1 MAALGVLIG
10 SALASVPQP
19 VGLPDPLPGFPRVV
33 LWAWEHPE
41 NLSFLDPR
49 VTGIAMLAGTVTVG
63 DRRVRCQA
71 RMQPFRVPP
80 ATPLI
85 LTVRVESD
93 GASLSGS
100 GLPIAQEVAN
110 CALSW
115 TQMPGMRALQIDF
128 DARRSEREWYREL
141 LVALRRGLAPATPL
155 TITAL
160 ASWCEDDGWIR
171 DLPIVEAVPMLFR
184 MGPGEVWNRRDFPVA
199 LCRSSVGV
207 ATDELP
213 ARIPAGRRIYFFHPG
228 RWMEDDYHSAWKA
241 SRGFL

>member
-19 VGLPDPLPGFPRVV
+19 VVAPDPLPGFPRVV

-41 NLSFLDPR
+41 NLSFVDPR
-49 VTGIAMLAGTVTVG
+49 VTGIAMLAGTVRVG
-63 DRRVRCQA
+63 DGRVRCQA
-71 RMQPFRVPP
+71 RMQPLRVPP

-85 LTVRVESD
+85 VTVRVESD
-93 GASLSGS
+93 GASL
-100 GLPIAQEVAN
+100 PAAHEVAG

-115 TQMPGMRALQIDF
+115 AGMPGMRALQIDF

-141 LVALRRGLAPATPL
+141 LVALRRGLAPSTPL

-171 DLPIVEAVPMLFR
+171 DLPIAEAVPMLFR
-184 MGPGEVWNRRDFPVA
+184 MGPGEVWNRRDFPLA

-213 ARIPAGRRIYFFHPG
+213 AKIPAGRRVYFFHPV
-228 RWMEDDYHSAWKA
+228 RWTEDDYHSAWKA
-241 SRGFL
+241 SRGFR

>member
-10 SALASVPQP
+10 STLASVPQP
-19 VGLPDPLPGFPRVV
+19 VLSPDPLPGFPRVV

-41 NLSFLDPR
+41 NLAFLDPGR
-49 VTGIAMLAGTVTVG
+49 TGIAMLAGTIWVRDG
-63 DRRVRCQA
+63 KVRCQA

-85 LTVRVESD
+85 LTVSVASD
-93 GASLSGS
+93 GSSL
-100 GLPIAQEVAN
+100 PAAQEVAN

-141 LVALRRGLAPATPL
+141 LVALRRGLAPSTAL

-160 ASWCEDDGWIR
+160 TSWCEDDGWIR
-171 DLPIVEAVPMLFR
+171 DLPIAEAVPMLFR
-184 MGPGEVWNRRDFPVA
+184 MGPGEVWNRRDFTVP

-207 ATDELP
+207 STDELP
-213 ARIPAGRRIYFFHPG
+213 AKIPAGRRIYFFHPG
-228 RWMEDDYHSAWKA
+228 RWTEDDYHSVWKA
-241 SRGFL
+241 FRSFL